1 MHPFIVKIAFRVEF
15 TATYPPMADRSL
27 TTLPIEITEGF
38 LEGLTSPYEL
48 YVADST
54 ISGAGFGLFVREEI
68 PAGKEIFRAA
78 VPAVAAV

>member
-1 MHPFIVKIAFRVEF
+1 
-15 TATYPPMADRSL
+15 MADRSL
-27 TTLPIEITEGF
+27 AVLPTETTEGF

-54 ISGAGFGLFVREEI
+54 MAGAGLGLFVREEI

-78 VPAVAAV
+78 VPVLSAV